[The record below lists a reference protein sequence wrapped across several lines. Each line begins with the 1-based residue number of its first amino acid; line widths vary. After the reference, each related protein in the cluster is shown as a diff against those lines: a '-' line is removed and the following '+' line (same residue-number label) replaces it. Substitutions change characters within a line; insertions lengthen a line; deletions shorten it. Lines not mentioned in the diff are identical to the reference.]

1 MASFTRFGGDKR
13 RELAI
18 VALPEDQIAVSMLIC
33 RNHLAPL
40 GLKPT
45 RLAVNRS
52 LRNCMLRNL
61 SGLAKCLQTAD
72 CGLRNAS
79 S

>member
-18 VALPEDQIAVSMLIC
+18 VALPEDLIAVSMLIC
-33 RNHLAPL
+33 RNQLAPL
-40 GLKPT
+40 GLKCT

-52 LRNCMLRNL
+52 VCNRILRNL
-61 SGLAKCLQTAD
+61 SRLARCLQTAD
-72 CGLRNAS
+72 VGLRNAS

>member
-33 RNHLAPL
+33 RNQLAPL
-40 GLKPT
+40 RLKPI
-45 RLAVNRS
+45 RFAVNRS
-52 LRNCMLRNL
+52 LRNRMLRNL
-61 SGLAKCLQTAD
+61 SRLSECLQTAEF
-72 CGLRNAS
+72 GLRNAS

>member
-18 VALPEDQIAVSMLIC
+18 VALPEDLIAVSMLIC
-33 RNHLAPL
+33 RNQLAL
-40 GLKPT
+40 LRLKPT

-52 LRNCMLRNL
+52 LRNRMLRNL

-72 CGLRNAS
+72 VGLRNAS